1 MQRGAAVFTALALL
15 VTLTQAKA
23 QEVTLKAVSA
33 FDTTAR
39 YSQDFLKFI
48 DKVNADGKGTV
59 QIKYLGGPEV
69 VNPLELASSL
79 KAGIVQI
86 ASIPG
91 AFYTNLMPETSALKA
106 SELTIQEQ
114 RKNGA
119 FEYIDQITRGRVNAK
134 WLARQHEEEGF
145 NIYLKQ
151 RPTISSDGR
160 LALNGL
166 KLRVSPLTRT
176 AIADLGATPVQ
187 LPPGEIYTALERG
200 TVDGFVWTTNGIFD
214 YGWEKLVK
222 YRVEPTFYQ
231 GYTEILINLDVWNR
245 LNAQQREILKKA
257 GVWVEGRNAL
267 AIKDQ
272 AEERRRQAEAGIQPI
287 VLKGSAASTFLETV
301 KAAAWKEV
309 ATVAPSRAGKLREL
323 LTRKGKCNGGVGPH
337 CLKADQ

>member
-1 MQRGAAVFTALALL
+1 MKRTAALFAAVAL
-15 VTLTQAKA
+15 VGTTIQAQA

-48 DKVNADGKGTV
+48 EKVNADGKGAI

-119 FEYIDQITRGRVNAK
+119 FEYIDQITRERVNAK

-151 RPTISSDGR
+151 RPNSTADGH

-176 AIADLGATPVQ
+176 AIADLGGAPVQ

-245 LNAQQREILKKA
+245 LNARQRQVLEKA
-257 GVWVEGRNAL
+257 GIWVEGRNVL

-272 AEERRRQAEAGIQPI
+272 ADERRRQGEAGIQPI
-287 VLKGSAASTFLETV
+287 VLKDGAASSFLETV

-309 ATVAPSRAGKLREL
+309 ASVAPSRAGKLREH
-323 LTRKGKCNGGVGPH
+323 LTRKTKCNGGVGPH
-337 CLKADQ
+337 CLKPQ